1 MSVHLSAE
9 KGQIAETVLLPGD
22 PLRAQFIAETFLD
35 NPVQHNTVRG
45 MLGFTGTYKG
55 RPVSVQ
61 GTGMGIPSA
70 MIYINELIE
79 FYGCKKLIRVG
90 SCGSY
95 QEQVHIRDL
104 VLAQA
109 ACTDSNINN
118 LRFGTASFA
127 PIADFSLLLRA
138 YQIAT
143 ERGYTTHVGNILSSD
158 TFYTDDPKEYERWAR
173 FGVLAVEMEAAGLYT
188 LAAKYGVKALGIMT
202 VSDHLISK
210 EETTAEERQLTFNQ
224 MIEVALDAA
233 LDVD

>member
-22 PLRAQFIAETFLD
+22 PLRAQYIAEHFLEH
-35 NPVQHNTVRG
+35 PVQRNAVRG

-55 RPVSVQ
+55 KQVSVQ
-61 GTGMGIPSA
+61 GTGMGMPSA

-79 FYGCKKLIRVG
+79 FYGCQKLIRVG

-95 QEQVHIRDL
+95 QEHVHVRDL

-118 LRFGTASFA
+118 LRFGPANFA
-127 PIADFSLLLRA
+127 PIADFELLLRA
-138 YQIAT
+138 YEIAR
-143 ERGYTTHVGNILSSD
+143 ERGYTAHVGNILSSD

-188 LAAKYGVKALGIMT
+188 LAAKYSIKALGIMT

-210 EETTAEERQLTFNQ
+210 EETTAEERQTTFNA
-224 MIEVALDAA
+224 MIEVALEAA
-233 LDVD
+233 LSV

>member
-22 PLRAQFIAETFLD
+22 PLRAQYIAEHFLEH
-35 NPVQHNTVRG
+35 PVQHNAVRG

-55 RPVSVQ
+55 KQVSVQ
-61 GTGMGIPSA
+61 GTGMGMPSA

-79 FYGCKKLIRVG
+79 FYGCQKLIRVG

-95 QEQVHIRDL
+95 QEHVHVRDL

-118 LRFGTASFA
+118 LRFGPANFA
-127 PIADFSLLLRA
+127 PIADFELLLRA
-138 YQIAT
+138 YEIAR
-143 ERGYTTHVGNILSSD
+143 ERGYTAHVGNILSSD

-188 LAAKYGVKALGIMT
+188 LAAKYSIKALGIMT

-210 EETTAEERQLTFNQ
+210 EETTAEERQTTFNA
-224 MIEVALDAA
+224 MIEVALEAA
-233 LDVD
+233 LSV